1 MFVAFVH
8 LYYQGKSK
16 THRCR
21 AKPAIPKTSN
31 DAHFLP
37 ATDSDPELG
46 AKVDLL
52 GDESHEYFLKT
63 QKRFV
68 KCKVAVIKGSL
79 ADLFT
84 RC

>member
-1 MFVAFVH
+1 MFAAFVH
-8 LYYQGKSK
+8 LYYHGLKK

-21 AKPAIPKTSN
+21 AKPAIPKTSD

-37 ATDSDPELG
+37 ATDSDPGLE
-46 AKVDLL
+46 AKVDLF
-52 GDESHEYFLKT
+52 GDESQEYFLKT